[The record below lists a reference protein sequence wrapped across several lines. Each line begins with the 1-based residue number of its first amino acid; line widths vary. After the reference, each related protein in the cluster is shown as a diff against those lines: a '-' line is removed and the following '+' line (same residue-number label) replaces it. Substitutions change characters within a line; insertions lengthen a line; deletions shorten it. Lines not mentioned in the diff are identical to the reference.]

1 MKYTCLELNIILI
14 FYGEVILSD
23 FHFGIVKRALKACV
37 IC

>member
-1 MKYTCLELNIILI
+1 MKYTYLELNMILI

-23 FHFGIVKRALKACV
+23 FHFEIVKGAIKACV